1 MNGITSTLKRSKSE
15 LKQLTK
21 EPLVIIAIV
30 VSFLLFFIFI
40 IYPIGSAVIYSLKAM
55 GENGIQEENFS
66 LKVYEFIFTHKRF
79 FNAISNSLVL
89 GIIVAS
95 TCTVMGFIFAFAM
108 ARIKLPLQGVFK
120 NIALLPIISPP
131 FMFAISVILLF
142 GRSGLITFRLLGIDR
157 FEIYGLPG
165 LIIVQTISMF
175 PIAFMTLMGVLQAI
189 DPDLETCAMNLGA
202 RRFKSFRSVTLPLAL
217 PGIFAAWLL
226 TFVASITDFGNPII
240 IGGDFNVL
248 SVLAYLEFTGMG
260 NLPRGCALAIVL
272 LVPTV
277 CVFFLQKY
285 IMRKNTYATIT
296 GKSTRRATLKAKP
309 YIKVVLFIFCSLL
322 ILIILMFYGT
332 IIFTSFVNLW
342 GIDWTPTLKWF
353 EYAYTVGMETFQD
366 TVFLASI
373 ATPITAIFGM
383 IVAFLVVRKV
393 FPGRHFLELLTM
405 MSYAIPGTA
414 IGIGYILAFNKPPL
428 LLTGTAVILI
438 ACYIFRN
445 IPIGVEAGVAALK
458 QISAE
463 IEESSANLGANTA
476 HTFRKITLPLITPA
490 FFAGATFSFVR
501 CMTAISAII
510 FLVSGSWRH
519 LTILTLGQTEDMR
532 LGAAGALSTILILV
546 IIIALFLIKK
556 ITGLGQEKIFGEI
569 GH

>member
-1 MNGITSTLKRSKSE
+1 
-15 LKQLTK
+15 
-21 EPLVIIAIV
+21 
-30 VSFLLFFIFI
+30 
-40 IYPIGSAVIYSLKAM
+40 
-55 GENGIQEENFS
+55 
-66 LKVYEFIFTHKRF
+66 
-79 FNAISNSLVL
+79 
-89 GIIVAS
+89 
-95 TCTVMGFIFAFAM
+95 
-108 ARIKLPLQGVFK
+108 
-120 NIALLPIISPP
+120 
-131 FMFAISVILLF
+131 
-142 GRSGLITFRLLGIDR
+142 
-157 FEIYGLPG
+157 
-165 LIIVQTISMF
+165 
-175 PIAFMTLMGVLQAI
+175 
-189 DPDLETCAMNLGA
+189 
-202 RRFKSFRSVTLPLAL
+202 
-217 PGIFAAWLL
+217 
-226 TFVASITDFGNPII
+226 
-240 IGGDFNVL
+240 
-248 SVLAYLEFTGMG
+248 
-260 NLPRGCALAIVL
+260 
-272 LVPTV
+272 
-277 CVFFLQKY
+277 
-285 IMRKNTYATIT
+285 
-296 GKSTRRATLKAKP
+296 
-309 YIKVVLFIFCSLL
+309 
-322 ILIILMFYGT
+322 
-332 IIFTSFVNLW
+332 
-342 GIDWTPTLKWF
+342 
-353 EYAYTVGMETFQD
+353 
-366 TVFLASI
+366 
-373 ATPITAIFGM
+373 M

-519 LTILTLGQTEDMR
+519 ITILSLGQTEDMR

-556 ITGLGQEKIFGEI
+556 ITGLGQEKVFGEI